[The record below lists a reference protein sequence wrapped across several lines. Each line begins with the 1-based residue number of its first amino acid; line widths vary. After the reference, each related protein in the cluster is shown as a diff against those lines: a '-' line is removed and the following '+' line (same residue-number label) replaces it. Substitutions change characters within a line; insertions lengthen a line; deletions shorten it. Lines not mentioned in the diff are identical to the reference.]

1 MKKILAIALAAA
13 MVLSLAAC
21 GTNAG
26 AAPKKQEAAKEEAAE
41 KKDDAAGKKTVGLL
55 MPTKEQ
61 TIWSVQGDT
70 LTKAYK
76 DAGYDVL
83 IEYAEDDSAKQAMQ
97 IENMLTKGA
106 NALVIV
112 AVDCAALTDACEK
125 AKEAGV
131 KVIAEDRLITNTDAV
146 DYYVTF
152 DLDKMGELQGQY
164 IADALGL
171 AEGKGPFNL
180 EIFSGS
186 QDDTN
191 AVRFYNGAMKVLQP
205 YIDKGQL
212 AIPSGQTTYEQTA
225 IQGWDSS
232 KAQSRMDNLLSG
244 FYADKNLDAVLVA
257 ADCLDIG
264 VISSLES
271 MGYGTDDKPFPVTTG
286 QDAELAAVKN
296 ILAGKQSMTA
306 FLDAGALADIIVPVT
321 DELIEKGSA
330 EGTTTYNN
338 EVKDVP
344 AKTYDPYVID
354 KNNVDHLS
362 DVGFYTADEIH
373 N

>member
-1 MKKILAIALAAA
+1 MKKIVALVLAVAMVALA
-13 MVLSLAAC
+13 LCAC
-21 GTNAG
+21 GGG
-26 AAPKKQEAAKEEAAE
+26 AAAPAA
-41 KKDDAAGKKTVGLL
+41 DAAAASSDKKVVGLL

-70 LTKAYK
+70 LTEAYK
-76 DAGYDVL
+76 AAGYDVL
-83 IEYAEDDSAKQAMQ
+83 IEFAEDDSAKQAMQ
-97 IENMLTKGA
+97 IENMISKGA

-125 AKEAGV
+125 AKEAGCV
-131 KVIAEDRLITNTDAV
+131 VIAEDRLIENTDAV
-146 DYYVTF
+146 DFYVTF

-171 AEGKGPFNL
+171 ADGKGPFNL

-191 AVRFYNGAMKVLQP
+191 ATHFYDGAMKVLQP
-205 YIDKGQL
+205 YLDNGKLVVQ
-212 AIPSGQTTYEQTA
+212 SGQVSYAETA
-225 IQGWDSS
+225 IQGWDSA
-232 KAQSRMDNLLSG
+232 KAQSRCDNLLSG
-244 FYADKNLDAVLVA
+244 FYSDKHLDACLVA

-271 MGYGTDDKPFPVTTG
+271 MGYGTADCPFPVTTG

-306 FLDAGALADIIVPVT
+306 FLDAKALAEIIVPAT
-321 DELIEKGSA
+321 DSLMSGGDGKPS
-330 EGTTTYNN
+330 TSYNN
-338 EVKDVP
+338 GVKDVP
-344 AKTYDPYVID
+344 ASTYSPFTID
-354 KNNVDHLS
+354 ATNVDHLI
-362 DVGFYTADEIH
+362 DVGFYTKEEIYG
-373 N
+373 